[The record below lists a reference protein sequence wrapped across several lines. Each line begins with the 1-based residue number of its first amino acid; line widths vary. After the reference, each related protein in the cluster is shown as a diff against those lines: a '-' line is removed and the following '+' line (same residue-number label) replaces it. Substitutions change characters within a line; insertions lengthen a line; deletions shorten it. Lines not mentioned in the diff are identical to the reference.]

1 MNNLN
6 DLIRIWCLLL
16 ILVAC
21 NQDDNMDGIP
31 DDVTVPC
38 VINSVSVIEPHKV
51 NTRATI
57 GDGDSI
63 GVFLTD
69 DVVRNAGNSR
79 KYSDRNNCK
88 YTKVAGKWTPIDDE
102 NTVSLAEGVFANL
115 WAIYPY
121 HADKENGLDYTD
133 RTAIPLKSR
142 LYSAAKDLCYGK
154 GTGATDADVTS
165 FAQPA
170 GSKVPVDISFLNM
183 DHAYSWVVF
192 RINRHLY
199 TKEAKLSKVKVSN
212 VLTYTTLD
220 ITNGTYAGNE
230 STLEPGIAEKVD
242 GTIPADEG
250 QYVEVG
256 FLIVPCT
263 LKSNGTILGVA
274 DCGMKVDLTVD
285 GDVYTLGIPRSILPE
300 LKAGT
305 KYSIEITVQGAHGI
319 VIAPDGV
326 STIDWPAPTTASG
339 DLIGEATIHTN
350 SVLNCFW
357 S

>member
-1 MNNLN
+1 M
-6 DLIRIWCLLL
+6 
-16 ILVAC
+16 
-21 NQDDNMDGIP
+21 
-31 DDVTVPC
+31 
-38 VINSVSVIEPHKV
+38 
-51 NTRATI
+51 
-57 GDGDSI
+57 
-63 GVFLTD
+63 
-69 DVVRNAGNSR
+69 
-79 KYSDRNNCK
+79 
-88 YTKVAGKWTPIDDE
+88 
-102 NTVSLAEGVFANL
+102 
-115 WAIYPY
+115 
-121 HADKENGLDYTD
+121 DYTD

-154 GTGATDADVTS
+154 GTGATDETS

-199 TKEAKLSKVKVSN
+199 TKAARLSKVKVSN

-220 ITNGTYAGNE
+220 ITNGTYAGNA
-230 STLEPGIAEKVD
+230 STPEPGIAEKVD
-242 GTIPADEG
+242 ETIPELETD
-250 QYVEVG
+250 YVEVG

-263 LKSNGTILGVA
+263 LESIGTILGVA

-285 GDVYTLGIPRSILPE
+285 GDVYTLGIPRSKLSQLE
-300 LKAGT
+300 AGK
-305 KYSIEITVQGAHGI
+305 KYLIEIAVQGAHGI

>member
-31 DDVTVPC
+31 DYATVPC

-57 GDGDSI
+57 EDGDSI

-69 DVVRNAGNSR
+69 DVAANGAGSTR

-88 YTKVAGKWTPIDDE
+88 YTKVTGKWTPIDDE

-121 HADKENGLDYTD
+121 HADKENVLDYTD

-154 GTGATDADVTS
+154 GTGATDETS

-170 GSKVPVDISFLNM
+170 GS
-183 DHAYSWVVF
+183 
-192 RINRHLY
+192 
-199 TKEAKLSKVKVSN
+199 
-212 VLTYTTLD
+212 TLD
-220 ITNGTYAGNE
+220 ITNGTYAGNA
-230 STLEPGIAEKVD
+230 STPEPGIAEKVD
-242 GTIPADEG
+242 ETIPELETD
-250 QYVEVG
+250 YVEVG

-263 LKSNGTILGVA
+263 LESIGTILGVA

-285 GDVYTLGIPRSILPE
+285 GDVYTLGIPRSKLPQLE
-300 LKAGT
+300 AGK
-305 KYSIEITVQGAHGI
+305 KYLIEITVQGAHGI

>member
-31 DDVTVPC
+31 DDATVPC

-69 DVVRNAGNSR
+69 DVMRNAGNSR

-102 NTVSLAEGVFANL
+102 NTVSLAEGVYANL

-154 GTGATDADVTS
+154 GTGATDTDVTS
-165 FAQPA
+165 FAQPDNI
-170 GSKVPVDISFLNM
+170 KDPVDISFLNM
-183 DHAYSWVVF
+183 EHAYSWVVF
-192 RINRHLY
+192 QINRHLY

-220 ITNGTYAGNE
+220 ITTGTYAGNE

-242 GTIPADEG
+242 KTIPEQETD
-250 QYVEVG
+250 YVEVG

-285 GDVYTLGIPRSILPE
+285 GDVYTLGIPLSKLSQLE
-300 LKAGT
+300 AGK
-305 KYSIEITVQGAHGI
+305 KYLIEITVQGAHGI

-326 STIDWPAPTTASG
+326 STIDWPTPNEASG

>member
-31 DDVTVPC
+31 DDATVPC

-57 GDGDSI
+57 GEGDSI

-69 DVVRNAGNSR
+69 DVAANGAGSTR

-88 YTKVAGKWTPIDDE
+88 YTKVTGKWTPIDDE
-102 NTVSLAEGVFANL
+102 NTVSLAEGVYANL

-154 GTGATDADVTS
+154 GTGVTDEIS

-199 TKEAKLSKVKVSN
+199 TKDAKLSKVKVSN

-220 ITNGTYAGNE
+220 ITTGTYAGNA
-230 STLEPGIAEKVD
+230 STPEPGIAEKVD
-242 GTIPADEG
+242 ETIPELETD
-250 QYVEVG
+250 YVEVG

-263 LKSNGTILGVA
+263 LESIGTILGVA

-285 GDVYTLGIPRSILPE
+285 GDVYTLGIPRSKLSQLE
-300 LKAGT
+300 AGK
-305 KYSIEITVQGAHGI
+305 KYLIEITVQGAHGI

-326 STIDWPAPTTASG
+326 STMDWPAPKEASG

>member
-16 ILVAC
+16 VLVAC

-31 DDVTVPC
+31 DDATVPC
-38 VINSVSVIEPHKV
+38 AVNSVSVIEPHKV
-51 NTRATI
+51 NTRAALS
-57 GDGDSI
+57 DGEAI

-69 DVVRNAGNSR
+69 DVAANGAGSTR

-88 YTKVAGKWTPIDDE
+88 YTKVTGKWTPIDDE
-102 NTVSLAEGVFANL
+102 NTVSLAEGVYANL

-133 RTAIPLKSR
+133 RTAIPLKSK
-142 LYSAAKDLCYGK
+142 LYSAEKDLCYGP
-154 GTGATDADVTS
+154 GTGIADETS
-165 FAQPA
+165 FTQPA
-170 GSKVPVDISFLNM
+170 YSRTPVNISFLEM
-183 DHAYSWVVF
+183 KHAYSWVVF
-192 RINRHLY
+192 QVNRHKY
-199 TKEAKLSKVKVSN
+199 TKDAKLSKIKVSN

-220 ITNGTYAGNE
+220 ITNGTYAASE
-230 STLEPGIAEKVD
+230 ATPEPGIAEKVNVM
-242 GTIPADEG
+242 IPEQESD
-250 QYVEVG
+250 YVEVG
-256 FLIVPCT
+256 FLIAPCT
-263 LKSNGTILGVA
+263 LGSIGTILGVA

-285 GDVYTLGIPRSILPE
+285 GDVYTLGIPHSLLSKLE
-300 LKAGT
+300 AGM
-305 KYSIEITVQGAHGI
+305 KYTIKITVQGAHGI

-326 STIDWPAPTTASG
+326 STVDWPTPQEASG

>member
-1 MNNLN
+1 M
-6 DLIRIWCLLL
+6 
-16 ILVAC
+16 
-21 NQDDNMDGIP
+21 
-31 DDVTVPC
+31 
-38 VINSVSVIEPHKV
+38 SVIEPHKV

-57 GDGDSI
+57 GEGDSI

-69 DVVRNAGNSR
+69 DVAANGAGSTR

-88 YTKVAGKWTPIDDE
+88 YTKVTGKWTPIDDE
-102 NTVSLAEGVFANL
+102 NTVSLAEGVYANL

-154 GTGATDADVTS
+154 GTGATDETS

-220 ITNGTYAGNE
+220 ITNGTYAGNA
-230 STLEPGIAEKVD
+230 STPEPGIAEKVD
-242 GTIPADEG
+242 ETIPELETD
-250 QYVEVG
+250 YVEVG

-263 LKSNGTILGVA
+263 LESIGTILGVA

-285 GDVYTLGIPRSILPE
+285 GDVYTLGIPRSKLPQLE
-300 LKAGT
+300 AGKNT
-305 KYSIEITVQGAHGI
+305 
-319 VIAPDGV
+319 
-326 STIDWPAPTTASG
+326 
-339 DLIGEATIHTN
+339 
-350 SVLNCFW
+350 
-357 S
+357 

>member
-31 DDVTVPC
+31 DDATVPC

-69 DVVRNAGNSR
+69 DVMKNAGNSR

-154 GTGATDADVTS
+154 GTGATDVDVTS
-165 FAQPA
+165 FAQPDHI
-170 GSKVPVDISFLNM
+170 KDPVDISFLNM
-183 DHAYSWVVF
+183 EHAYSWVVF
-192 RINRHLY
+192 QINRHLY
-199 TKEAKLSKVKVSN
+199 TKAAKLSKVKVSN

-220 ITNGTYAGNE
+220 ITTGTYAGNE

-242 GTIPADEG
+242 GTIPEDEG

-285 GDVYTLGIPRSILPE
+285 GDVYTLGIPLSKLSQLE
-300 LKAGT
+300 AGK
-305 KYSIEITVQGAHGI
+305 KYLIEITVQGAHGI

-326 STIDWPAPTTASG
+326 STIDWPAPNEASG

>member
-31 DDVTVPC
+31 DDATVPC

-69 DVVRNAGNSR
+69 DVMRNAGNSR

-154 GTGATDADVTS
+154 GTGATNADVTS
-165 FAQPA
+165 FAQPDND
-170 GSKVPVDISFLNM
+170 KDPVNISFLNM
-183 DHAYSWVVF
+183 EHAYSWVVF
-192 RINRHLY
+192 QINRHLY

-220 ITNGTYAGNE
+220 ITTGTYAGNE

-242 GTIPADEG
+242 ETIPE
-250 QYVEVG
+250 QENNYVEVG

-285 GDVYTLGIPRSILPE
+285 GDVYTLGIPLSKLSQLE
-300 LKAGT
+300 AGK
-305 KYSIEITVQGAHGI
+305 KYLIEITVQGAHGI
-319 VIAPDGV
+319 VIAPGGV
-326 STIDWPAPTTASG
+326 STIDWPTPNEASG